1 MNDSGSQYLDGTID
15 TTRTLHFGTP
25 TKEQKR
31 AFTRVLQ
38 GHMAVINT
46 VLPAGKSGVDLNSIA
61 RAPLWK
67 EQLDFGHGVGHG
79 VGQFGGVSV
88 YHCSLPVER
97 ARPTDFGS
105 CSLSSRHEGPQGI
118 SLPYPFKPG
127 HVVTCEPGYYKEGHF
142 GIRIESLILC
152 AKLQKTSDYG
162 GDWLGFELIT
172 RVSCKSFLAFVRSQ
186 LIQTLVLVFSRSP
199 SLPTSSTSAS
209 FRPPRRSGF
218 ANTTNFARGRSC
230 LS

>member
-1 MNDSGSQYLDGTID
+1 MCYRKQEQHYAGPAYGDISGSGPNGALPHYEPVEGNCRVIDRQTPYVNDSGSQYLDGTID

-88 YHCSLPVER
+88 
-97 ARPTDFGS
+97 
-105 CSLSSRHEGPQGI
+105 
-118 SLPYPFKPG
+118 
-127 HVVTCEPGYYKEGHF
+127 
-142 GIRIESLILC
+142 
-152 AKLQKTSDYG
+152 
-162 GDWLGFELIT
+162 
-172 RVSCKSFLAFVRSQ
+172 
-186 LIQTLVLVFSRSP
+186 
-199 SLPTSSTSAS
+199 
-209 FRPPRRSGF
+209 
-218 ANTTNFARGRSC
+218 
-230 LS
+230 